1 MTVNILGDAPK
12 ITRQVTG
19 LYSFDR
25 AFINKKGDI
34 GFPIG
39 IAAEIFGATHIGKST
54 LTYGLA
60 GLIANTQNKNIALA
74 DFEGFDPDFLVS
86 VLETVKFDGDVQYLR
101 SKGDEETLD
110 SLLTKL
116 YEEDYSVGILDSV
129 GSISP
134 VSEVEGDL
142 GDANMGRR
150 AFLMAQ
156 FSRKAMHLLHFNPN
170 KVIFVINH
178 YYPVI
183 GGRGGDT
190 PGGEVKDYLFSI
202 RIHIKRKYLKGKY
215 VEYPDGSYIIEG
227 TVKKNRWGFK
237 DRTFNLFVLAGK
249 GLHLGLTA
257 MYDCVMLKKATAD
270 KSIKIG
276 DKSFGYMKDIVEQAQ
291 QGNDDFFMPFFD
303 ALNTYNNEE
312 TMSSTNIENEGEEV
326 TTEDENDTDTN
337 FEQ

>member
-1 MTVNILGDAPK
+1 MTIKVLGDAPK
-12 ITRQVTG
+12 IARQVTG

-25 AFINKKGDI
+25 AFTNGKGEI

-39 IAAEIFGATHIGKST
+39 VGTEIFGATHIGKST

-60 GLIANTQNKNIALA
+60 GLIANAQSKNIALA

-86 VLETVKFDGDVQYLR
+86 VLETVKFNGNVQYLR

-110 SLLTKL
+110 SLLTQL
-116 YEEDYSVGILDSV
+116 YEDEYSVGILDSV

-156 FSRKAMHLLHFNPN
+156 FSRAAMRLLHFNPS
-170 KVIFVINH
+170 KTIFIINH
-178 YYPVI
+178 YYPKI

-190 PGGEVKDYLFSI
+190 PGGEVKDFLLSV
-202 RIHIKRKYLKGKY
+202 RIHVKRKFLKGKY

-227 TVKKNRWGFK
+227 TVEKNRWGFK
-237 DRTFNLFVLAGK
+237 DRTFNLFILAGK

-257 MYDCVMLKKATAD
+257 MYDCVMLKKATAE

-291 QGNDDFFMPFFD
+291 QGNDAFFMPFFE

-312 TMSSTNIENEGEEV
+312 TTSSNG
-326 TTEDENDTDTN
+326 DENDRDTSS
-337 FEQ
+337 EQKDEGIHELDS

>member
-25 AFINKKGDI
+25 AFINKNGDI

-39 IAAEIFGATHIGKST
+39 IGAEIFGATHIGKST

-60 GLIANTQNKNIALA
+60 GIIANAQEKNIALA

-86 VLETVKFDGDVQYLR
+86 VLDNVKFAGNVQYLQN
-101 SKGDEETLD
+101 KDDEVTLD
-110 SLLTKL
+110 SLIVYL
-116 YEEDYSVGILDSV
+116 YKDDYSVGILDSV

-134 VSEVEGDL
+134 ISEASGDL

-156 FSRKAMHLLHFNPN
+156 FSRKGLHLLREKPG
-170 KVIFVINH
+170 KTIFVINH
-178 YYPVI
+178 YYPTI

-190 PGGEVKDYLFSI
+190 PGGEVKKFLLSV
-202 RIHIKRKYLKGKY
+202 RIHVKRKFVKGKY
-215 VEYPDGSYIIEG
+215 EEYPDGSYIIEG
-227 TVKKNRWGFK
+227 VVKKNRWGFK

-249 GLHLGLTA
+249 GIHLGLTA
-257 MYDCVMLKKATAD
+257 MYDCVILKKATKD
-270 KSIKIG
+270 KVIRIG
-276 DKSFGYMKDIVEQAQ
+276 NTSFGHLKDVVEQAQ
-291 QGNDDFFMPFFD
+291 QGNDAFFMPFFE
-303 ALNTYNNEE
+303 ALNTNNNEE
-312 TMSSTNIENEGEEV
+312 TISSE
-326 TTEDENDTDTN
+326 EDENGNIEDNNTEEN
-337 FEQ
+337 GISEP

>member
-1 MTVNILGDAPK
+1 MTINILGDAPK

-25 AFINKKGDI
+25 AFINKEGDI

-39 IAAEIFGATHIGKST
+39 VGAEIFGATHIGKST
-54 LTYGLA
+54 MTYGLA
-60 GLIANTQNKNIALA
+60 GLIANAQGKNIALA

-86 VLETVKFDGDVQYLR
+86 VLETVKFSGDVQYLR
-101 SKGDEETLD
+101 SKSDEETLN
-110 SLLTKL
+110 SLLTQVYK
-116 YEEDYSVGILDSV
+116 EDYSVGILDSV

-134 VSEVEGDL
+134 ISEVEGDL

-156 FSRKAMHLLHFNPN
+156 FSRAAMRLLHFNPS
-170 KVIFVINH
+170 KTIFVINH
-178 YYPVI
+178 YYPTI

-190 PGGEVKDYLFSI
+190 PGGEVKDYLLSV

-227 TVKKNRWGFK
+227 SVKKNRWGFK
-237 DRTFNLFVLAGK
+237 DKTFNLFVLAGK

-257 MYDCVMLKKATAD
+257 MYDCIMLKKATAD

-291 QGNDDFFMPFFD
+291 QGNEAFFMPFFE
-303 ALNTYNNEE
+303 ALNNNNNEE
-312 TMSSTNIENEGEEV
+312 TISSDGDENEQNTENEEDI
-326 TTEDENDTDTN
+326 TEDI
-337 FEQ
+337 

>member
-1 MTVNILGDAPK
+1 MTVNVLGDAPK

-25 AFINKKGDI
+25 AFINKKGEI

-39 IAAEIFGATHIGKST
+39 IGAEIFGATHIGKST

-60 GLIANTQNKNIALA
+60 GLIANAQSKNIALA

-86 VLETVKFDGDVQYLR
+86 VLETVKFNGNVQYLR

-110 SLLTKL
+110 SLLSQL
-116 YEEDYSVGILDSV
+116 YEDDYSVGILDSV

-156 FSRKAMHLLHFNPN
+156 FSRKAMRLIHFNPS

-178 YYPVI
+178 YYPTI

-190 PGGEVKDYLFSI
+190 PGGEVKDYLLSV
-202 RIHIKRKYLKGKY
+202 RIHVKRKYLKGKY

-249 GLHLGLTA
+249 GIHLGLTA
-257 MYDCVMLKKATAD
+257 MYDCITLKRATAD

-291 QGNDDFFMPFFD
+291 QGNETFFMPFFE
-303 ALNTYNNEE
+303 ALNTHNNEE
-312 TMSSTNIENEGEEV
+312 TTSSDGDENEAGNDSINIE
-326 TTEDENDTDTN
+326 EDI
-337 FEQ
+337 